1 MVSKFSEFG
10 FGDAYNTKMMCR
22 LCKQN
27 NLHPFL
33 DLGLHP
39 PSDQFRSREQ
49 LNNPVVFYPLVVNIC
64 DDCGF
69 VQLGYVV
76 PAEILYQD
84 NYPYESSITQT
95 GRDHYFEFA
104 KAVVKDFNLQGN
116 DLAVDIGSNVGVL
129 LEGFRSL
136 GLRVQGIDPASNI
149 CQIAEKRGIPTLNSF
164 FDEVSANQIVSKLGS
179 AAVITGTNVFAHID
193 DLDAFM
199 NAINLLLD
207 KKRGVFIIEAP
218 HFLNLVKTLEYD
230 TIYHE
235 HLSYISIEPL
245 IPFFKKF
252 GLEIINVEEKDIHG
266 GSIRIF
272 VSNVGTYRIGPH
284 VSRILELE
292 KAAGLRSRTILNEF
306 AERVAENKLQ
316 LQSLLSNIKSSGKRI
331 VAVSAPA
338 KGMTLLNYCKIDS
351 QILDYATEKS
361 KLKIGLYTPGSLIPI
376 RSDDSLLDDLP
387 DFALLLAWNFATEI
401 MYNNKEF
408 IARGGKFIIP
418 IPKPIII

>member
-1 MVSKFSEFG
+1 M
-10 FGDAYNTKMMCR
+10 ACR
-22 LCKQN
+22 LCEGN

-39 PSDQFRSREQ
+39 PSDQFRSIEQ
-49 LNNPVVFYPLVVNIC
+49 LNNPVIFYPLVVNIC

-84 NYPYESSITQT
+84 NYPYESSTTQT
-95 GRDHYFEFA
+95 GRNHYFEFA
-104 KAVVKDFNLQGN
+104 KAVVEDFNLQRN

-164 FDEVSANQIVSKLGS
+164 FDEVSANQIMSKLGS

-193 DLDAFM
+193 DLNAFM
-199 NAINLLLD
+199 NAIKLLLD
-207 KKRGVFIIEAP
+207 KERGVFVIEAP
-218 HFLNLVKTLEYD
+218 HLLHLVKTLEYD

-252 GLEIINVEEKDIHG
+252 GMEIINVEERDIHG

-272 VSNVGTYRIGPH
+272 VSNVGTYRIGPN

-292 KAAGLRSRTILNEF
+292 KVAGLRNRTILNEF
-306 AERVAENKLQ
+306 AERVEENKLQ
-316 LQSLLSNIKSSGKRI
+316 LQALLSNIKSSGKRI

-338 KGMTLLNYCKIDS
+338 KGMTLLNYCKIDG

-361 KLKIGLYTPGSLIPI
+361 NLKIGLYTPGSLIPI
-376 RSDDSLLDDLP
+376 RSDDSLLDDPP
-387 DFALLLAWNFATEI
+387 DYALLLAWNFATEI

-418 IPKPIII
+418 IPKPRIV